1 MTERGAFIA
10 FEGGEGSGKS
20 TQAALLATR
29 RDALLTREPGGT
41 VVGER
46 VRGIFLDPV
55 VGHVDPW
62 AEVLLMAAARAQHVA
77 DVIEPALAAG
87 RDVVT
92 DRFTGSSLAYQG
104 HGRGLPV
111 QDVARISTFA
121 THGTEP
127 DVVVLLDVSAETGA
141 SRLGSSP
148 DRMES
153 AGLDFH
159 RRVVAAYDHLAA
171 EDPLRWVVLD
181 ATKPP
186 EEVHGGVMAAL
197 ESLLVPVP

>member
-1 MTERGAFIA
+1 VTGRGAFIA
-10 FEGGEGSGKS
+10 FEGGEGCGKS

-41 VVGER
+41 VLGER
-46 VRGIFLDPV
+46 VRAIFLDHE

-77 DVIEPALAAG
+77 EVIEPALASG

-92 DRFTGSSLAYQG
+92 DRLTGSSLAYQG

-111 QDVARISTFA
+111 ADVARVSTFA

-127 DVVVLLDVSAETGA
+127 DVIVLLDVTAGVAA
-141 SRLGSSP
+141 SRLDASP

-153 AGLDFH
+153 AGDDFH
-159 RRVVAAYDHLAA
+159 ERVRAGYRDLAA
-171 EDPLRWVVLD
+171 GDAHWVVVD
-181 ATKPP
+181 GSGTI
-186 EEVHGGVMAAL
+186 EDVEAAVWKAVSGRL
-197 ESLLVPVP
+197 GW